1 MHDGLREGK
10 MNKIAFIEILRINKK
25 IMENK
30 STDKSIVL
38 KLVMMALRGLLQSK
52 YLLVLVE
59 FKSYELLL

>member
-10 MNKIAFIEILRINKK
+10 MNKIAFIETLRINKK

>member
-1 MHDGLREGK
+1 